1 MTGSAPARARTLG
14 FYLRGNLLTAVGL
27 SVLAVFLIL
36 ALLAPWI
43 APFPGDAAGQV
54 HPNHALLPPSGLHP
68 FGTDNL
74 GRDLFS
80 LVLLGARI
88 SLGAGFVTILFAL
101 LIGVTLGLLA
111 GYSGGWVDEVIMRFT
126 DIVLGFP
133 SLLLAVAIATTLG
146 ASLDHAV
153 IAMAL
158 SWWPWYTRL
167 LRSQVLALRRA
178 EYVEAARL
186 SGRSRGRILLR
197 HILPNAL
204 TPVVVQASMDL
215 GSVILTLAGLSFL
228 GLGAQPPTPEW
239 GLIISQGQNY
249 VLTNWWYVTFPGL
262 AILLS
267 VSALNL
273 VGDGLNDLLNPR
285 ERGVL

>member
-1 MTGSAPARARTLG
+1 MTGPARVYASLR
-14 FYLRGNLLTAVGL
+14 FRLRGNALTAIGVAVIGFFIL
-27 SVLAVFLIL
+27 VAILAPLIAPYPGDATGQVHPAH
-36 ALLAPWI
+36 ALLAPS
-43 APFPGDAAGQV
+43 AA
-54 HPNHALLPPSGLHP
+54 HLM
-68 FGTDNL
+68 GTDQL

-80 LVLLGARI
+80 LVLLGARV
-88 SLGAGFVTILFAL
+88 SLGTGFVTILFAL
-101 LIGVTLGLLA
+101 VIGVALGLIA
-111 GYSGGWVDEVIMRFT
+111 GYSGGFVDELIMRLT

-133 SLLLAVAIATTLG
+133 SLLLAVAIAATLG
-146 ASLDHAV
+146 ASLDHA
-153 IAMAL
+153 ILAIAL

-167 LRSQVLALRRA
+167 IRSQVISLRQA
-178 EYVEAARL
+178 DYVQAARL
-186 SGRSRGRILLR
+186 SGLRHSRILLR

-239 GLIISQGQNY
+239 GLLIADGQNY

-262 AILLS
+262 AILIS

-273 VGDGLNDLLNPR
+273 VGDGLNDLLGRR

>member
-1 MTGSAPARARTLG
+1 MTGSARMGATLG
-14 FYLRGNLLTAVGL
+14 FYVRRNLMTSIGVI
-27 SVLAVFLIL
+27 VLAIFVLVAI
-36 ALLAPWI
+36 LAPWI
-43 APFPGDAAGQV
+43 APYPGDAAGLV
-54 HPNHALLPPSGLHP
+54 HPSHQLLPPSWQHP
-68 FGTDNL
+68 MGTDEL

-80 LVLLGARI
+80 LVLLGSRV
-88 SLGAGFVTILFAL
+88 SLGAGFVTIVFAL
-101 LIGVTLGLLA
+101 LIGVTLGLIA
-111 GYSGGWVDEVIMRFT
+111 GYAGGWLDEVIMRFT

-133 SLLLAVAIATTLG
+133 SLLLAVAIAATLG
-146 ASLDHAV
+146 PSLDHAV
-153 IAMAL
+153 LAMAL

-167 LRSQVLALRRA
+167 IRSQVLSLRNA
-178 EYVEAARL
+178 DFVQAARL
-186 SGRSRGRILLR
+186 SGRRPGRILLR
-197 HILPNAL
+197 HVLPNAV

-239 GLIISQGQNY
+239 GLIIANGQNY

-273 VGDGLNDLLNPR
+273 VGDGLNDMLNRR

>member
-1 MTGSAPARARTLG
+1 MIPAVRRSSALR
-14 FYLRGNLLTAVGL
+14 FYLRGNALTAIGVAVIGL
-27 SVLAVFLIL
+27 FIL
-36 ALLAPWI
+36 VALLAPWL
-43 APFPGDAAGQV
+43 APYPGDALGQV
-54 HPNHALLPPSGLHP
+54 HPAHALLPPSARHLM
-68 FGTDNL
+68 GTDQL

-80 LVLLGARI
+80 LVLLGARV

-101 LIGVTLGLLA
+101 VIGVTLGLVA
-111 GYSGGWVDEVIMRFT
+111 GYSGGWLDEVIMRLT

-133 SLLLAVAIATTLG
+133 SLLLAVAIAATLG
-146 ASLDHAV
+146 ASLVHAV
-153 IAMAL
+153 VAMAL

-167 LRSQVLALRRA
+167 IRSQVLSLRQA
-178 EYVEAARL
+178 DYVQAARL
-186 SGRSRGRILLR
+186 SGLGRARILLR

-239 GLIISQGQNY
+239 GLIVADGQNY

-262 AILLS
+262 AILIS

-273 VGDGLNDLLNPR
+273 VGDGLNDLLNRR

>member
-1 MTGSAPARARTLG
+1 MIAARRLGSSLR
-14 FYLRGNLLTAVGL
+14 FYLRGNALTSIGIFVIGL
-27 SVLAVFLIL
+27 FIL
-36 ALLAPWI
+36 VALLAPWL
-43 APFPGDAAGQV
+43 APYPGDALGQV
-54 HPNHALLPPSGLHP
+54 HPSDALLAPSAAHLM
-68 FGTDNL
+68 GTDQL

-80 LVLLGARI
+80 LVLLGARV

-101 LIGVTLGLLA
+101 VIGVTLGLIA
-111 GYSGGWVDEVIMRFT
+111 GYSGGWLDEVIMRLT

-133 SLLLAVAIATTLG
+133 SLLLAVAIAATLG

-153 IAMAL
+153 LAIAL

-167 LRSQVLALRRA
+167 IRSQVISLRHA
-178 EYVEAARL
+178 DYVQAARL
-186 SGRSRGRILLR
+186 SGLGRARILLR

-239 GLIISQGQNY
+239 GLIVADGQNY

-262 AILLS
+262 AILIS

-273 VGDGLNDLLNPR
+273 VGDGLNDLLNRR

>member
-1 MTGSAPARARTLG
+1 MIAARRLGSSLR
-14 FYLRGNLLTAVGL
+14 FYLRGNALTAIGIFVIGL
-27 SVLAVFLIL
+27 FIL
-36 ALLAPWI
+36 VALLAPWL
-43 APFPGDAAGQV
+43 APYPGDALGQV
-54 HPNHALLPPSGLHP
+54 HPSDALLAPSAAHLM
-68 FGTDNL
+68 GTDQL

-80 LVLLGARI
+80 LVLLGARV

-101 LIGVTLGLLA
+101 VIGVTLGLIA
-111 GYSGGWVDEVIMRFT
+111 GYSGGWLDEVIMRLT

-133 SLLLAVAIATTLG
+133 SLLLAVAIAATLG

-153 IAMAL
+153 LAIAL

-167 LRSQVLALRRA
+167 IRSQVISLRHA
-178 EYVEAARL
+178 DYVQAARL
-186 SGRSRGRILLR
+186 SGLGRARILLR

-239 GLIISQGQNY
+239 GLIVADGQNY

-262 AILLS
+262 AILIS

-273 VGDGLNDLLNPR
+273 VGDGLNDLLNRR